1 MYSIDRNHAGSQADI
16 FVECDEHFVRFD
28 GTNMPGTLGSLLQVT
43 GKKIDLAPENIL
55 AAAQACGIPPQHLG
69 LKHLVR
75 PAEFDS
81 LITDFQDKVDKAVAP
96 FASYV
101 PHYSQNIKTL
111 NSCSRIKLRTAP
123 EGVSL
128 DSGGFI
134 DKIVYDTSHTK
145 TGRMSVVSGYN
156 VLTAGKE
163 FKKLIVSRFAGGK
176 IVEIDYSA
184 LEPRVALAASGSQL
198 ALVPDV
204 YTDIGNKIGLSDRG
218 TVKQLIISFLYG
230 AGNAT
235 MRRLT
240 NLSDSALN
248 EKLKI
253 MAKLFKRKEIVRDLR
268 QQLSK
273 SGYFLNHAGRPVF
286 PGSEKE
292 GLLFNNYCQ
301 SSAVDVAISGFTSLL
316 EQINE
321 LEMKAVPLCFIHDA
335 IILDVPGRELSKIT
349 DISGSLSTYLGLDF
363 PTKLSIVNI

>member
-1 MYSIDRNHAGSQADI
+1 MYVIDRHHAGTQIDI
-16 FVECDEHFVRFD
+16 VATTGPELLRMD
-28 GTNMPGTLGSLLQVT
+28 GTNQPGTLGSFMQVVNE
-43 GKKIDLAPENIL
+43 DVQLAPKNIISS
-55 AAAQACGIPPQHLG
+55 ARVCGIAPEHLG
-69 LKHLVR
+69 LKYLVR
-75 PAEFDS
+75 ESEFDLLVS
-81 LITDFQDKVDKAVAP
+81 EFHKSITKTISP

-101 PHYSQNIKTL
+101 PHYSKNIRTL
-111 NSCSRIKLRTAP
+111 NSCSHIKLRTAP
-123 EGVSL
+123 EGVLL

-184 LEPRVALAASGSQL
+184 LEPRVALAASGSRL

-204 YTDIGNKIGLSDRG
+204 YTDIGDKIGLTDRG
-218 TVKQLIISFLYG
+218 VVKQLIISFLYG
-230 AGNAT
+230 AGNTT

-240 NLSDSALN
+240 NLPDRALS

-253 MAKLFKRKEIVRDLR
+253 MTKLFKRREIVRGLR

-273 SGYFLNHAGRPVF
+273 TGYFLNHAGRPVF

-292 GLLFNNYCQ
+292 GLIFNNYCQ
-301 SSAVDVAISGFTSLL
+301 SSAVDVAISGFASLL

-321 LEMKAVPLCFIHDA
+321 LEMRAVPLCFIHDA
-335 IILDVPGRELSKIT
+335 IILDVPEDELTS
-349 DISGSLSTYLGLDF
+349 ISDVSSSLSTYLGLDF
-363 PTKLSIVNI
+363 PTKLSIVNN